1 MFRGAGQGANNVVVD
16 EVRRHLDRI
25 APLLKISEDMET
37 ERRVLARMLRQTA
50 HDLDEIGNVPTREK
64 DV

>member
-1 MFRGAGQGANNVVVD
+1 VVVD

-25 APLLKISEDMET
+25 APLLKISADMET

-50 HDLDEIGNVPTREK
+50 HYLDEIGNVPTREK
-64 DV
+64 DVQDALRPTLRLP

>member
-1 MFRGAGQGANNVVVD
+1 MVVD

-25 APLLKISEDMET
+25 APLLKISADMET

-50 HDLDEIGNVPTREK
+50 HYLDEIGKVPTREK
-64 DV
+64 DVQDALRPTLRLL